1 MSDEQPSP
9 ETAGVHGQQARGGA
23 AGDSIPQ
30 LSRGRAR
37 SSPLPVAQHGPLP
50 RVQPHQWQQQQPR
63 PQPELQPA
71 MWWPGAAFRLIR
83 PPVLVVP
90 PAAAAAQA
98 AVGVLPNS
106 VRPAAPLP
114 VASWIALGRARLL
127 HANSQA
133 SNAMATKPDLLLDT
147 GHLPLPCT
155 KRRPGSP
162 VVSDLDDPSSGAR
175 PKRRF
180 PEQPPAEAMMDVTD
194 AVINDDQVDS
204 GVDPATTPADV
215 RGYDPVLAA
224 ANVRQRIRKSRCWV
238 PTDLGQVHSASGTSG
253 KDLVFTVLSYNVL
266 AQGLLE
272 DNPYLYQHCHEE
284 VLQWSLRRQ
293 NLLAELREANADIL
307 CLQELQQDHY
317 ELDFKPELEK
327 MGYGCLYKQRTGD
340 KRDGCGIFFRKSI
353 FELDRFEPIEYARS
367 DVTVLDRD
375 NVALIAMLKP
385 VDGAAKFGKDFRLC
399 VSTTHLLFNPRRGDI
414 KLAQLCL
421 LLAEIDRLAFCGDS
435 PDGMPLYF
443 PILLCG
449 DMNSEPHSPLY
460 TFLTRG
466 SLCYE
471 GLLSGDVSGQSD
483 GANRGRYVPLDAS
496 LRQLNISVSSRYLPV
511 PAKEHAS
518 QHSDTPAADSAQQ
531 GIESND
537 ALNLEQPG
545 SATSSAAAKESTSDS
560 LKNDSPSNSATNSP
574 AKGSHAESSAVKDA
588 AAAMKSSDANG
599 STPAK
604 EECSSSRQRIVR
616 HFLNLISA
624 YKHNVKGANAEVTT
638 HHQRASCTVDYI
650 FYSVKRKDTM
660 FREGQ
665 VKHACVVEGPLRL
678 LATYRLMSQNQLMA
692 IGGLPNEV
700 QSSDHLPLIAKFLL
714 RPPS

>member
-1 MSDEQPSP
+1 MNDEQPSP
-9 ETAGVHGQQARGGA
+9 GTTAGANGQQGHS
-23 AGDSIPQ
+23 AGDRPSQ
-30 LSRGRAR
+30 LGRGRAR
-37 SSPLPVAQHGPLP
+37 SRPLPAAQHDPLP
-50 RVQPHQWQQQQPR
+50 GLQPWWQQQQPGSQ
-63 PQPELQPA
+63 PQPT
-71 MWWPGAAFRLIR
+71 MWCPGSLFRLIR
-83 PPVLVVP
+83 PPVLLLP
-90 PAAAAAQA
+90 PAAAAPCA
-98 AVGVLPNS
+98 AVRPTNS
-106 VRPAAPLP
+106 VSQASATGPLP
-114 VASWIALGRARLL
+114 VATWIALGRARML
-127 HANSQA
+127 HAQSQA
-133 SNAMATKPDLLLDT
+133 SGAMAAKPDILLDA
-147 GHLPLPCT
+147 GQLPLPCNR
-155 KRRPGSP
+155 RRPGSP
-162 VVSDLDDPSSGAR
+162 EVSDLADPSSAAK

-180 PEQPPAEAMMDVTD
+180 PEQAQAEVVMDVTET
-194 AVINDDQVDS
+194 VLSDDILDGS
-204 GVDPATTPADV
+204 VDPGHSQSSV
-215 RGYDPVLAA
+215 GGYDPALAA
-224 ANVRQRIRKSRCWV
+224 ANVRQRVQKSRYWV
-238 PTDLGQVHSASGTSG
+238 PTTLGQVMSGGSG
-253 KDLVFTVLSYNVL
+253 SDLVFTVMSYNVL

-272 DNPYLYQHCHEE
+272 DNPFLYQHCHED
-284 VLQWSLRRQ
+284 VLQWPLRRQ
-293 NLLAELREANADIL
+293 NLLTELREVNADIL

-317 ELDFKPELEK
+317 ETDFKPELEK
-327 MGYGCLYKQRTGD
+327 LGYGCLYKQRTGD
-340 KRDGCGIFFRKSI
+340 KQDGCGIFFRKTV

-385 VDGAAKFGKDFRLC
+385 VAGDAKFGKDFRLC

-435 PDGMPLYF
+435 PDGKPRYY

-483 GANRGRYVPLDAS
+483 GANRGKLVPLDNS
-496 LRQLNISVSSRYLPV
+496 LRQLNISGSSRYLPAPV
-511 PAKEHAS
+511 KEYAAKDVDAV
-518 QHSDTPAADSAQQ
+518 ADSAQQ
-531 GIESND
+531 DAERND
-537 ALNLEQPG
+537 AFDAQCG
-545 SATSSAAAKESTSDS
+545 SAISGTATKEESSCAS
-560 LKNDSPSNSATNSP
+560 LRKDSPSNSAAGSP
-574 AKGSHAESSAVKDA
+574 TKDSQSESPPTKDTAQA
-588 AAAMKSSDANG
+588 ATASTANG
-599 STPAK
+599 STPTK
-604 EECSSSRQRIVR
+604 DGHDSSRQRVVR

-624 YKHNVKGANAEVTT
+624 YKHNVRGANAEVTT

-650 FYSVKRKDTM
+650 FYSVKRKDSM

-692 IGGLPNEV
+692 VGGLPNEV

>member
-1 MSDEQPSP
+1 MSDEQPSSR
-9 ETAGVHGQQARGGA
+9 TSAGANGQQAYVS
-23 AGDSIPQ
+23 GDRIPQ
-30 LSRGRAR
+30 LGRGRTR
-37 SSPLPVAQHGPLP
+37 SSPLPVAQHHPLP
-50 RVQPHQWQQQQPR
+50 GVQPGQQYQQPGS
-63 PQPELQPA
+63 QPQPA
-71 MWWPGAAFRLIR
+71 MWWPNSLFRLIR
-83 PPVLVVP
+83 PPVLVFP
-90 PAAAAAQA
+90 PAVASPC
-98 AVGVLPNS
+98 AVVHPTTNS
-106 VRPAAPLP
+106 VGPTVGRGPLPAAT
-114 VASWIALGRARLL
+114 WIALGRARML

-133 SNAMATKPDLLLDT
+133 SGAMAAQPDILLDAS
-147 GHLPLPCT
+147 HLPLPSSR
-155 KRRPGSP
+155 RRPGTP
-162 VVSDLDDPSSGAR
+162 EVSDLADHSSAAK

-180 PEQPPAEAMMDVTD
+180 SEQPPPKVVMDVTD
-194 AVINDDQVDS
+194 AVLNDNSTNSSVDHCS
-204 GVDPATTPADV
+204 TPSPVAA
-215 RGYDPVLAA
+215 YDPVLAA
-224 ANVRQRIRKSRCWV
+224 ANVRERVRRSRYWV
-238 PTDLGQVHSASGTSG
+238 PTDLGQVHGGSGGSG
-253 KDLVFTVLSYNVL
+253 GGLVFTVMSYNVL

-272 DNPYLYQHCHEE
+272 DNPYLYQHCHED
-284 VLQWSLRRQ
+284 VLQWTLRRK
-293 NLLAELREANADIL
+293 NLLAELKEINADIL

-317 ELDFKPELEK
+317 ETDFKPELEK

-340 KRDGCGIFFRKSI
+340 KRDGCGIFFRKSV
-353 FELDRFEPIEYARS
+353 FELDCFEPIEYARS

-385 VDGAAKFGKDFRLC
+385 VAGNAKFGADFRLC

-421 LLAEIDRLAFCGDS
+421 LLAEIDRLAFRGDS
-435 PDGMPLYF
+435 PDGTPLYV

-483 GANRGRYVPLDAS
+483 GANRGKYVPLASS
-496 LRQLNISVSSRYLPV
+496 LRQLNISGSSRYLPA
-511 PAKEHAS
+511 PAKEPAS
-518 QHSDTPAADSAQQ
+518 QNVDAPSNSTEPAA
-531 GIESND
+531 EFNNT
-537 ALNLEQPG
+537 LNLVQSK
-545 SATSSAAAKESTSDS
+545 SAIRDMAAKEESTSGS
-560 LKNDSPSNSATNSP
+560 SRKDSPSKSATNSASKDSQAKSPP
-574 AKGSHAESSAVKDA
+574 AEDTAPA
-588 AAAMKSSDANG
+588 ANASDAND

-604 EECSSSRQRIVR
+604 ESRQRVVR

-624 YKHNVKGANAEVTT
+624 YKHNVNGANAEVTT

-665 VKHACVVEGPLRL
+665 VKHACIIEGPLRL
-678 LATYRLMSQNQLMA
+678 LATYRLMSQSQLVA
-692 IGGLPNEV
+692 VGGLPNEV

>member
-1 MSDEQPSP
+1 
-9 ETAGVHGQQARGGA
+9 
-23 AGDSIPQ
+23 
-30 LSRGRAR
+30 
-37 SSPLPVAQHGPLP
+37 
-50 RVQPHQWQQQQPR
+50 
-63 PQPELQPA
+63 
-71 MWWPGAAFRLIR
+71 MWWPSAAFRLIR
-83 PPVLVVP
+83 PPVLVFP
-90 PAAAAAQA
+90 PSVAAQG
-98 AVGVLPNS
+98 AVGALTNS
-106 VRPAAPLP
+106 VRPTAPLP

-127 HANSQA
+127 HAN
-133 SNAMATKPDLLLDT
+133 AMAANPDVLLDA
-147 GHLPLPCT
+147 GQLPLPCN

-162 VVSDLDDPSSGAR
+162 MVCDLADPSSGAR

-180 PEQPPAEAMMDVTD
+180 PEQPPAEVMMDVTD
-194 AVINDDQVDS
+194 AVISDDQVGS
-204 GVDPATTPADV
+204 GVDTASTPAAE

-224 ANVRQRIRKSRCWV
+224 SNVKQRIRKSRYWV
-238 PTDLGQVHSASGTSG
+238 PTDLGQLHGGSGTSSSR

-284 VLQWSLRRQ
+284 VLQWPLRRQ

-307 CLQELQQDHY
+307 CLQELQKDHY

-340 KRDGCGIFFRKSI
+340 KRDGCGIFFRKSV
-353 FELDRFEPIEYARS
+353 FELDRFEPIEYSRS

-385 VDGAAKFGKDFRLC
+385 VAGAAKFGKDFRLC

-435 PDGMPLYF
+435 PDGVPLYF

-496 LRQLNISVSSRYLPV
+496 LRQLNISGSSRYLPV
-511 PAKEHAS
+511 PAKEHTS
-518 QHSDTPAADSAQQ
+518 QDSDTRAANSAQQ
-531 GIESND
+531 GVESND
-537 ALNLEQPG
+537 ALNLTQPG
-545 SATSSAAAKESTSDS
+545 SATSSATANESASDS
-560 LKNDSPSNSATNSP
+560 LKKDSPSNSATNSP
-574 AKGSHAESSAVKDA
+574 AKGSQAKSPATKDA
-588 AAAMKSSDANG
+588 APATKASDANG

-604 EECSSSRQRIVR
+604 EGCNSSQLRIVR

-665 VKHACVVEGPLRL
+665 VKHTSVVEGPLRL

>member
-1 MSDEQPSP
+1 
-9 ETAGVHGQQARGGA
+9 
-23 AGDSIPQ
+23 
-30 LSRGRAR
+30 
-37 SSPLPVAQHGPLP
+37 
-50 RVQPHQWQQQQPR
+50 
-63 PQPELQPA
+63 
-71 MWWPGAAFRLIR
+71 MWWPSAAFRLIR
-83 PPVLVVP
+83 PPVLVFP
-90 PAAAAAQA
+90 PSVAAQA
-98 AVGVLPNS
+98 AVGALANS
-106 VRPAAPLP
+106 VRPTAPLP

-127 HANSQA
+127 HAN
-133 SNAMATKPDLLLDT
+133 AMAANPDVLLDA
-147 GHLPLPCT
+147 GQLPLPCN

-162 VVSDLDDPSSGAR
+162 MVCDLADPSSGAR

-180 PEQPPAEAMMDVTD
+180 PEQPPAEVVMDVTD
-194 AVINDDQVDS
+194 AVISDDQVGS
-204 GVDPATTPADV
+204 GVDPASTPAAE

-224 ANVRQRIRKSRCWV
+224 SNVKQRIRKSRYWV
-238 PTDLGQVHSASGTSG
+238 PTDLGQLHGGSGTSSSR

-284 VLQWSLRRQ
+284 VLQWPLRRQ

-340 KRDGCGIFFRKSI
+340 KRDGCGIFFRKSV
-353 FELDRFEPIEYARS
+353 FELDRFEPIEYSRS

-385 VDGAAKFGKDFRLC
+385 VAGAAKFGKDFRLC

-435 PDGMPLYF
+435 PDGVPLYF

-496 LRQLNISVSSRYLPV
+496 LRQLNISGSSRYLPV
-511 PAKEHAS
+511 PAKEHTS
-518 QHSDTPAADSAQQ
+518 QDSDTRAANSAQQ
-531 GIESND
+531 GVESND
-537 ALNLEQPG
+537 ALNLTQPG
-545 SATSSAAAKESTSDS
+545 SATSSATANESASDS
-560 LKNDSPSNSATNSP
+560 LKKDSPSNSATNSP
-574 AKGSHAESSAVKDA
+574 AKGSQAKSPATKDA
-588 AAAMKSSDANG
+588 APATKASDANG

-604 EECSSSRQRIVR
+604 EGCNSSQLRIVR

-665 VKHACVVEGPLRL
+665 VKHTSVVEGPLRL

>member
-1 MSDEQPSP
+1 
-9 ETAGVHGQQARGGA
+9 
-23 AGDSIPQ
+23 
-30 LSRGRAR
+30 
-37 SSPLPVAQHGPLP
+37 
-50 RVQPHQWQQQQPR
+50 
-63 PQPELQPA
+63 
-71 MWWPGAAFRLIR
+71 MWWPSAAFRLIR
-83 PPVLVVP
+83 PPVLVFP
-90 PAAAAAQA
+90 PSVAAQG
-98 AVGVLPNS
+98 AVGALTNS
-106 VRPAAPLP
+106 VRPTAPLP
-114 VASWIALGRARLL
+114 VASWIALGPACCTPTPWLPT
-127 HANSQA
+127 QTCCWTPA
-133 SNAMATKPDLLLDT
+133 SC
-147 GHLPLPCT
+147 HCPCN

-162 VVSDLDDPSSGAR
+162 MVCDLADPSSGAR
-175 PKRRF
+175 PKRRY
-180 PEQPPAEAMMDVTD
+180 PEQPPAEVMMDVTD
-194 AVINDDQVDS
+194 AVISDDQVGS
-204 GVDPATTPADV
+204 GVDPASTPAAE

-224 ANVRQRIRKSRCWV
+224 SNVKQRIRKSRYWV
-238 PTDLGQVHSASGTSG
+238 PTDLGQLHGGSGTSSSR

-284 VLQWSLRRQ
+284 VLQWPLRRQ

-340 KRDGCGIFFRKSI
+340 KRDGCGIFFRKSV
-353 FELDRFEPIEYARS
+353 FELDRFEPIEYSRS

-385 VDGAAKFGKDFRLC
+385 VAGAAKFGKDFRLC

-435 PDGMPLYF
+435 PDGVPLYF

-483 GANRGRYVPLDAS
+483 GANRG
-496 LRQLNISVSSRYLPV
+496 
-511 PAKEHAS
+511 
-518 QHSDTPAADSAQQ
+518 
-531 GIESND
+531 
-537 ALNLEQPG
+537 
-545 SATSSAAAKESTSDS
+545 SDS
-560 LKNDSPSNSATNSP
+560 LKKDSPSNSATNSP
-574 AKGSHAESSAVKDA
+574 AKGSQAKSPATKDA
-588 AAAMKSSDANG
+588 APATKASDANG

-604 EECSSSRQRIVR
+604 EGCNSSQLRIVR

-624 YKHNVKGANAEVTT
+624 YKHNVKGANAE
-638 HHQRASCTVDYI
+638 
-650 FYSVKRKDTM
+650 
-660 FREGQ
+660 
-665 VKHACVVEGPLRL
+665 
-678 LATYRLMSQNQLMA
+678 
-692 IGGLPNEV
+692 
-700 QSSDHLPLIAKFLL
+700 
-714 RPPS
+714 

>member
-1 MSDEQPSP
+1 
-9 ETAGVHGQQARGGA
+9 
-23 AGDSIPQ
+23 
-30 LSRGRAR
+30 
-37 SSPLPVAQHGPLP
+37 
-50 RVQPHQWQQQQPR
+50 
-63 PQPELQPA
+63 
-71 MWWPGAAFRLIR
+71 MWWPSAAFRLIR
-83 PPVLVVP
+83 PPVLVFP
-90 PAAAAAQA
+90 PSVAAQG
-98 AVGVLPNS
+98 AVGALTNS
-106 VRPAAPLP
+106 VRPTAPLP

-127 HANSQA
+127 HAN
-133 SNAMATKPDLLLDT
+133 AMAANPDVLLDA
-147 GHLPLPCT
+147 GQLPLPCN

-162 VVSDLDDPSSGAR
+162 MVCDLADPSSGAR

-180 PEQPPAEAMMDVTD
+180 PEQPPAEVMMDVTD
-194 AVINDDQVDS
+194 AVISDDQVGS
-204 GVDPATTPADV
+204 GVDTASTPAAE

-224 ANVRQRIRKSRCWV
+224 C
-238 PTDLGQVHSASGTSG
+238 
-253 KDLVFTVLSYNVL
+253 
-266 AQGLLE
+266 LLE

-284 VLQWSLRRQ
+284 VLQWPLRRQ

-307 CLQELQQDHY
+307 CLQELQKDHY

-340 KRDGCGIFFRKSI
+340 KRDGCGIFFRKSV
-353 FELDRFEPIEYARS
+353 FELDRFEPIEYSRS

-385 VDGAAKFGKDFRLC
+385 VAGAAKFGKDFRLC

-435 PDGMPLYF
+435 PDGVPLYF

-496 LRQLNISVSSRYLPV
+496 LRQLNISGSSRYLPV
-511 PAKEHAS
+511 PAKEHTS
-518 QHSDTPAADSAQQ
+518 QDSDTRAANSAQQ
-531 GIESND
+531 GVESND
-537 ALNLEQPG
+537 ALNLTQPG
-545 SATSSAAAKESTSDS
+545 SATSSATANESASDS
-560 LKNDSPSNSATNSP
+560 LKKDSPSNSATNSP
-574 AKGSHAESSAVKDA
+574 AKGSQAKSPATKDA
-588 AAAMKSSDANG
+588 APATKASDANG

-604 EECSSSRQRIVR
+604 EGCNSSQLRIVR

-665 VKHACVVEGPLRL
+665 VKHTSVVEGPLRL

>member
-1 MSDEQPSP
+1 
-9 ETAGVHGQQARGGA
+9 
-23 AGDSIPQ
+23 
-30 LSRGRAR
+30 
-37 SSPLPVAQHGPLP
+37 
-50 RVQPHQWQQQQPR
+50 
-63 PQPELQPA
+63 
-71 MWWPGAAFRLIR
+71 MWWPSAAFRLIR
-83 PPVLVVP
+83 PPVLVFP
-90 PAAAAAQA
+90 PSGAAQG
-98 AVGVLPNS
+98 AVGALTNS
-106 VRPAAPLP
+106 VRPTAPLP

-127 HANSQA
+127 HAN
-133 SNAMATKPDLLLDT
+133 AMAANPDVLLDA
-147 GHLPLPCT
+147 GQLPLPCN

-162 VVSDLDDPSSGAR
+162 MVCDLADPSSGAR

-180 PEQPPAEAMMDVTD
+180 PEQPPAEVVMDVTD
-194 AVINDDQVDS
+194 VVISDDQVGS
-204 GVDPATTPADV
+204 GVDPASTPATEG
-215 RGYDPVLAA
+215 GYDPVLAA
-224 ANVRQRIRKSRCWV
+224 SNVKQRIRKSRYWV
-238 PTDLGQVHSASGTSG
+238 PTDLGQLHGGSGTSSSR

-284 VLQWSLRRQ
+284 VLQWPLRRQ

-340 KRDGCGIFFRKSI
+340 KRDGCGIFFRKSV
-353 FELDRFEPIEYARS
+353 FELDRFEPIEYSRS

-385 VDGAAKFGKDFRLC
+385 VAGAAKFGKDFRLC

-435 PDGMPLYF
+435 PDGVPLYF

-496 LRQLNISVSSRYLPV
+496 LRQLNISGSSRYLPV
-511 PAKEHAS
+511 PAKEHTS
-518 QHSDTPAADSAQQ
+518 QDSDTRAANSAQQ
-531 GIESND
+531 GVESND
-537 ALNLEQPG
+537 ALNLTQPG
-545 SATSSAAAKESTSDS
+545 SATSSATANESASDS
-560 LKNDSPSNSATNSP
+560 LKKDSPSNSATNSP
-574 AKGSHAESSAVKDA
+574 AKGSQAESPATKDA
-588 AAAMKSSDANG
+588 TPATKASDANG

-604 EECSSSRQRIVR
+604 EGCHSSRQRIVR

-665 VKHACVVEGPLRL
+665 VKHTSVVEGPLRL

>member
-1 MSDEQPSP
+1 
-9 ETAGVHGQQARGGA
+9 
-23 AGDSIPQ
+23 
-30 LSRGRAR
+30 
-37 SSPLPVAQHGPLP
+37 
-50 RVQPHQWQQQQPR
+50 
-63 PQPELQPA
+63 
-71 MWWPGAAFRLIR
+71 MWWPGSLSRLIR
-83 PPVLVVP
+83 PPVLVFP
-90 PAAAAAQA
+90 PAVASPCAVLRPPTTSVGS
-98 AVGVLPNS
+98 AVG
-106 VRPAAPLP
+106 RGPLP
-114 VASWIALGRARLL
+114 VATWIALGRARML

-133 SNAMATKPDLLLDT
+133 AGAMAAQPDVLLDA
-147 GHLPLPCT
+147 GHMPLPCSR
-155 KRRPGSP
+155 RRPGSP
-162 VVSDLDDPSSGAR
+162 EVSDLADHSSAVK

-180 PEQPPAEAMMDVTD
+180 SEQPPPEVVMDITD
-194 AVINDDQVDS
+194 AVLNDGSMDGS
-204 GVDPATTPADV
+204 LDPGNAPSPVVA
-215 RGYDPVLAA
+215 YDPVLAA
-224 ANVRQRIRKSRCWV
+224 ANVRQRVRKSRYWV
-238 PTDLGQVHSASGTSG
+238 PTDLGRVHGGSSGSG
-253 KDLVFTVLSYNVL
+253 GGLEFTVMSYNVL

-272 DNPYLYQHCHEE
+272 DNPHLYQHCHED
-284 VLQWSLRRQ
+284 VLQWPLRRQ
-293 NLLAELREANADIL
+293 NLLTELKEVNADIL

-317 ELDFKPELEK
+317 ETDFKPELEK

-353 FELDRFEPIEYARS
+353 FELDCFEPIEYARS

-385 VDGAAKFGKDFRLC
+385 VASNAKFGTDFRLC

-421 LLAEIDRLAFCGDS
+421 LLAEIDRLAFRGDS
-435 PDGMPLYF
+435 PDGTPLYF

-483 GANRGRYVPLDAS
+483 GANRGRYVPLDSS
-496 LRQLNISVSSRYLPV
+496 LRQLNISGSSRYLPAPV
-511 PAKEHAS
+511 KEHAS
-518 QHSDTPAADSAQQ
+518 QDTDAPTNSLQPGVAP
-531 GIESND
+531 ND
-537 ALNLEQPG
+537 AFNFAQCE
-545 SATSSAAAKESTSDS
+545 TAAEKESMSGS
-560 LKNDSPSNSATNSP
+560 SRKDSPSKSPLNSP
-574 AKGSHAESSAVKDA
+574 AKDSQVKNPPAEDTVPVTDA
-588 AAAMKSSDANG
+588 SNANG

-604 EECSSSRQRIVR
+604 ESQQRVVR
-616 HFLNLISA
+616 HCLNLISA

-665 VKHACVVEGPLRL
+665 VKHACVIEGPLRL
-678 LATYRLMSQNQLMA
+678 LATYRLMSQSQLVA
-692 IGGLPNEV
+692 VGGLPNEV

>member
-1 MSDEQPSP
+1 MPSI
-9 ETAGVHGQQARGGA
+9 AGANGQEAYG
-23 AGDSIPQ
+23 AGDRIPQ
-30 LSRGRAR
+30 LGRGGAR
-37 SSPLPVAQHGPLP
+37 SSPLPVAQHHPLP
-50 RVQPHQWQQQQPR
+50 GVQPGQQQQPG
-63 PQPELQPA
+63 PQPPPA
-71 MWWPGAAFRLIR
+71 MWWPGSLFRLIR
-83 PPVLVVP
+83 PPVLVFP
-90 PAAAAAQA
+90 PVVAAPCAVVRPPTNSVGP
-98 AVGVLPNS
+98 AVGGG
-106 VRPAAPLP
+106 PLP
-114 VASWIALGRARLL
+114 VATWIALGRARML

-133 SNAMATKPDLLLDT
+133 SGAMAAQPDVLLDA
-147 GHLPLPCT
+147 GHLPLPCSR
-155 KRRPGSP
+155 RRPGSP
-162 VVSDLDDPSSGAR
+162 EVSDLADRSSVAK

-180 PEQPPAEAMMDVTD
+180 SEQPQPQ
-194 AVINDDQVDS
+194 AVIDITDDVLNDGSMDG
-204 GVDPATTPADV
+204 GVDPGSAPSPVAA
-215 RGYDPVLAA
+215 YDPVLAA
-224 ANVRQRIRKSRCWV
+224 ANVRQRVRKSRYWV
-238 PTDLGQVHSASGTSG
+238 PTDLGRVHGGSGGSG
-253 KDLVFTVLSYNVL
+253 GGLEFTVMSYNVL

-272 DNPYLYQHCHEE
+272 DNPYLYQHCHED
-284 VLQWSLRRQ
+284 VLQWPLRRQ
-293 NLLAELREANADIL
+293 NLLAELREVNADIL

-317 ELDFKPELEK
+317 ETDFKPELEK

-340 KRDGCGIFFRKSI
+340 KRDGCGIFFRKSV
-353 FELDRFEPIEYARS
+353 FELDCFEPIEYARS

-385 VDGAAKFGKDFRLC
+385 AAGSDKFGADFRLC

-421 LLAEIDRLAFCGDS
+421 LLAEIDRLAFRGDS
-435 PDGMPLYF
+435 PDGTPLYF

-483 GANRGRYVPLDAS
+483 GANRGRYVPLDSS
-496 LRQLNISVSSRYLPV
+496 LRQLNISGSSRYLPALV
-511 PAKEHAS
+511 KEPAS
-518 QHSDTPAADSAQQ
+518 QDVNAPADSTQRV
-531 GIESND
+531 IESND
-537 ALNLEQPG
+537 ALNLAQHK
-545 SATSSAAAKESTSDS
+545 SAISGTTAKEESTSGS
-560 LKNDSPSNSATNSP
+560 PRKDSPSKSATNSP
-574 AKGSHAESSAVKDA
+574 TKDSQAESSPAKDA
-588 AAAMKSSDANG
+588 ASATNASNANG
-599 STPAK
+599 STPVK
-604 EECSSSRQRIVR
+604 ESRQRVVR

-665 VKHACVVEGPLRL
+665 VKHTCVIEGPLRL
-678 LATYRLMSQNQLMA
+678 LATYRLMSQSQLVA
-692 IGGLPNEV
+692 VGGLPNEV

>member
-1 MSDEQPSP
+1 
-9 ETAGVHGQQARGGA
+9 
-23 AGDSIPQ
+23 
-30 LSRGRAR
+30 
-37 SSPLPVAQHGPLP
+37 
-50 RVQPHQWQQQQPR
+50 
-63 PQPELQPA
+63 
-71 MWWPGAAFRLIR
+71 MWWPGSLFRLIR
-83 PPVLVVP
+83 PPVLVFP
-90 PAAAAAQA
+90 PAVASPCAVVRPPTNSVGP
-98 AVGVLPNS
+98 AVG
-106 VRPAAPLP
+106 RGPLP
-114 VASWIALGRARLL
+114 VATWIALGRARML

-133 SNAMATKPDLLLDT
+133 SGAMAAQPDVLLDASR
-147 GHLPLPCT
+147 LPLPCSR
-155 KRRPGSP
+155 RRPGSP
-162 VVSDLDDPSSGAR
+162 EVTDLADRSSTAK

-180 PEQPPAEAMMDVTD
+180 SEQPQPQVVMDITD
-194 AVINDDQVDS
+194 AVLNDDNMDGS
-204 GVDPATTPADV
+204 VDPGSAPSPVAP
-215 RGYDPVLAA
+215 YDPVLAA
-224 ANVRQRIRKSRCWV
+224 ANVRQRVRKSRYWV
-238 PTDLGQVHSASGTSG
+238 PTDLGRVHGGSGGSG
-253 KDLVFTVLSYNVL
+253 GGLVFTVMSYNVL

-272 DNPYLYQHCHEE
+272 DNPYLYQHCHED
-284 VLQWSLRRQ
+284 VLQWPLRRQ
-293 NLLAELREANADIL
+293 NLLAELREISADIL

-317 ELDFKPELEK
+317 ETDFKPELEK

-340 KRDGCGIFFRKSI
+340 KRDGCGIFFRKSV
-353 FELDRFEPIEYARS
+353 FELDCFEPIEYARS

-385 VDGAAKFGKDFRLC
+385 VAGNAKFGADFRLC

-421 LLAEIDRLAFCGDS
+421 LLAEIDRLAFRGDS
-435 PDGMPLYF
+435 PDGKPLYF

-483 GANRGRYVPLDAS
+483 GANRGRCVPLDSS
-496 LRQLNISVSSRYLPV
+496 LRQLNISGSSRYLPAPV
-511 PAKEHAS
+511 KEHAS
-518 QHSDTPAADSAQQ
+518 QNDAPTDSTQQ
-531 GIESND
+531 SLKSND
-537 ALNLEQPG
+537 ACNLAQHESAISDTAAKEESTSG
-545 SATSSAAAKESTSDS
+545 SSRKDSPSKVATSSPV
-560 LKNDSPSNSATNSP
+560 KNSQ
-574 AKGSHAESSAVKDA
+574 AESSPARDAVPATD
-588 AAAMKSSDANG
+588 SSNANG
-599 STPAK
+599 STPTK
-604 EECSSSRQRIVR
+604 ESRQRVVK

-660 FREGQ
+660 FMEGQ

-678 LATYRLMSQNQLMA
+678 LATYRLMSQSQLVA
-692 IGGLPNEV
+692 VGGLPNEV

>member
-9 ETAGVHGQQARGGA
+9 ETAGANGQQAHDSA
-23 AGDSIPQ
+23 AGDGIPQ

-37 SSPLPVAQHGPLP
+37 SSPLPVAQHCPLP
-50 RVQPHQWQQQQPR
+50 RVQPHQQQQQQPG

-71 MWWPGAAFRLIR
+71 MWWPSAAFRLIR
-83 PPVLVVP
+83 PPVLVFP
-90 PAAAAAQA
+90 PSVAAQA
-98 AVGVLPNS
+98 AVGALANS
-106 VRPAAPLP
+106 VRPTAPLP

-127 HANSQA
+127 HAN
-133 SNAMATKPDLLLDT
+133 AMAANPDVLLDA
-147 GHLPLPCT
+147 GQLPLPCN

-162 VVSDLDDPSSGAR
+162 MVCDLADPSSGAR

-180 PEQPPAEAMMDVTD
+180 PEQPPAEVVMDVTD
-194 AVINDDQVDS
+194 AVISDDQVGS
-204 GVDPATTPADV
+204 GVDPASTPAAE

-224 ANVRQRIRKSRCWV
+224 SNVKQRIRKSRYWV
-238 PTDLGQVHSASGTSG
+238 PTDLGQLHGGSGTSSSR

-284 VLQWSLRRQ
+284 VLQWPLRRQ

-340 KRDGCGIFFRKSI
+340 KRDGCGIFFRKSV
-353 FELDRFEPIEYARS
+353 FELDRFEPIEYSRS

-385 VDGAAKFGKDFRLC
+385 VAGAAKFGKDFRLC

-435 PDGMPLYF
+435 PDGVPLYF

-496 LRQLNISVSSRYLPV
+496 LRQLNISGSSRYLPV
-511 PAKEHAS
+511 PAKEHTS
-518 QHSDTPAADSAQQ
+518 QDSDTRAANSAQQ
-531 GIESND
+531 GVESND
-537 ALNLEQPG
+537 ALNLTQPG
-545 SATSSAAAKESTSDS
+545 SATSSATANESASDS
-560 LKNDSPSNSATNSP
+560 LKKDSPSNSATNSP
-574 AKGSHAESSAVKDA
+574 AKGSQAKSPATKDA
-588 AAAMKSSDANG
+588 APATKASDANG

-604 EECSSSRQRIVR
+604 EGCNSSQLRIVR

-665 VKHACVVEGPLRL
+665 VKHTSVVEGPLRL

>member
-1 MSDEQPSP
+1 
-9 ETAGVHGQQARGGA
+9 
-23 AGDSIPQ
+23 
-30 LSRGRAR
+30 
-37 SSPLPVAQHGPLP
+37 
-50 RVQPHQWQQQQPR
+50 
-63 PQPELQPA
+63 
-71 MWWPGAAFRLIR
+71 MWWPSAAFRLIR
-83 PPVLVVP
+83 PPVLVFP
-90 PAAAAAQA
+90 PSAAAQG
-98 AVGVLPNS
+98 AVGALTNS

-127 HANSQA
+127 HAN
-133 SNAMATKPDLLLDT
+133 AMAANPDVLLDA
-147 GHLPLPCT
+147 GQLPLPCN

-162 VVSDLDDPSSGAR
+162 VVCDLADPPSGAR

-180 PEQPPAEAMMDVTD
+180 PEQPPAEVVMDVTD
-194 AVINDDQVDS
+194 AVINDDQVGS
-204 GVDPATTPADV
+204 GVDPASTPADE

-224 ANVRQRIRKSRCWV
+224 SNVKQRIRKSRYWL
-238 PTDLGQVHSASGTSG
+238 PTDLGQLHSGSGTSSSR

-272 DNPYLYQHCHEE
+272 DNPYLYQHCREE
-284 VLQWSLRRQ
+284 VLQWPLRRQ

-385 VDGAAKFGKDFRLC
+385 VAGAAKFGKDFRLC

-435 PDGMPLYF
+435 PDGVPLYF

-496 LRQLNISVSSRYLPV
+496 LRQLNISGSSRYLPV

-518 QHSDTPAADSAQQ
+518 RDSDTPAANSAQQ
-531 GIESND
+531 GVESND
-537 ALNLEQPG
+537 ALNLTQPG
-545 SATSSAAAKESTSDS
+545 SATSSAAANESASAS
-560 LKNDSPSNSATNSP
+560 LKKDSPSNSATNSP
-574 AKGSHAESSAVKDA
+574 AKGSQAESPATKDA
-588 AAAMKSSDANG
+588 APATKASDANG

-604 EECSSSRQRIVR
+604 EGCNSSRQRIVR

-660 FREGQ
+660 FMEGQ
-665 VKHACVVEGPLRL
+665 VKHTSVVEGPLRL
-678 LATYRLMSQNQLMA
+678 LATYHLMSQNQLMA

-714 RPPS
+714 KPPS